1 MSDTLTLAKKEYPN
15 ADAPGKDLLE
25 RIFGKD
31 AFQKNWRDIKTPED
45 AYAANGVTADE
56 VLPYKN
62 PVTPKQVWLNAIS
75 TMEEIVRAINPRF
88 LETIDWS
95 NTTQRKWR
103 PWFEFNKRAS
113 GFRFNVSNF
122 DFTITFSTGG
132 SRLCSEDEERSN
144 YIATQ
149 FIDIWNIILLK

>member
-1 MSDTLTLAKKEYPN
+1 MSDTLTLAKKEYTK
-15 ADAPGKDLLE
+15 ADASSKEILE
-25 RIFGKD
+25 RIFGKNNL
-31 AFQKNWRDIKTPED
+31 QINWRDIKTPED
-45 AYAANGVTADE
+45 AYAANGVTVDD

-75 TMEEIVRAINPRF
+75 TMEEIVRAINPGFFER
-88 LETIDWS
+88 IDWS
-95 NTTQRKWR
+95 TNQRKWR
-103 PWFEFNKRAS
+103 AWFEYNKGAS
-113 GFRFNVSNF
+113 GFRFDVSIF
-122 DFTITFSTGG
+122 DFTDTYSTGG